1 MDAGKTASCGADRR
15 VTPPA
20 DKLISD
26 ELLDELALVFARA
39 AVENY
44 LEANSASLESEPT
57 HESEVAA

>member
-1 MDAGKTASCGADRR
+1 

-20 DKLISD
+20 DKFISD
-26 ELLDELALVFARA
+26 ELLDELALIFARA

-44 LEANSASLESEPT
+44 LEAKSASVEPERA

>member
-1 MDAGKTASCGADRR
+1 MT
-15 VTPPA
+15 TPA

-44 LEANSASLESEPT
+44 LEAKSASLEPEPT

>member
-1 MDAGKTASCGADRR
+1 M
-15 VTPPA
+15 TPAA

-44 LEANSASLESEPT
+44 LNTRSVSHDPAPT
-57 HESEVAA
+57 YEDEVAA